1 MVTGS
6 ASSATANITPLTEM
20 VTAKLLATD
29 PATYFAAFNATN
41 ATNAASI
48 TTTSAVPPKMTSK
61 LEQVCC

>member
-1 MVTGS
+1 
-6 ASSATANITPLTEM
+6 M